1 MELTREEV
9 VDIAVGLVELDVEL
23 EKSRISDEGRLPRPW
38 VFIAPDTEQ
47 EARQLREVFGDVGY
61 VKAKHSAGYR
71 WGCFGNDCL
80 VVLRELI
87 DAGLSGA
94 PGRSQLAC
102 HNRHAPPEYPE
113 HMTPRTP
120 GASRLHRL

>member
-38 VFIAPDTEQ
+38 VFIAPDTER

-61 VKAKHSAGYR
+61 VKAKHSAAKHSAGYR
-71 WGCFGNDCL
+71 WGASATTVSSCSGSLSTRGL
-80 VVLRELI
+80 VGRPGGQNWHATIGMLL
-87 DAGLSGA
+87 LST
-94 PGRSQLAC
+94 RS
-102 HNRHAPPEYPE
+102 
-113 HMTPRTP
+113 T
-120 GASRLHRL
+120 